1 MVSHVKSHSYVTR
14 HFPLPLNTGVA
25 SCLVIMEI
33 DLLHISDA
41 SNSASHIQKSEQHTV
56 VAKE

>member
-1 MVSHVKSHSYVTR
+1 VKYHSYATR
-14 HFPLPLNTGVA
+14 RFPLSLNAGAA

-41 SNSASHIQKSEQHTV
+41 SNSTLLHVFKNQSNIR
-56 VAKE
+56 